1 MALSTVAAYDKDR
14 RTGKSHIVMQHRHF
28 CFIADTIRTG
38 GFDFAERVRIAE
50 TFANELQATNPNF
63 DWDRFMRAAGAQIGP
78 A

>member
-14 RTGKSHIVMQHRHF
+14 WTGKSHIILQHKHF
-28 CFIADTIRTG
+28 AFIAEVIRAN
-38 GFDFAERVRIAE
+38 GFSEDERKRIAE